1 MKNFYHALCA
11 IFAFVVAFTM
21 GACTEP
27 EIEAGAT
34 NYSVVV
40 SMPTPMGAEIDV
52 TVKDIKEFAYFQ
64 SNDNLPAAAILK
76 AGKVVTVEN
85 PATTTTKR
93 VVIDGLKPNTA
104 YTYLF
109 AFMGA
114 DGTVISNVKKVKF
127 TTTNYG
133 ETLTIVE
140 RKYNG
145 VAIQVNIPAE
155 VKAAGNG
162 LRYAL
167 ASMPMYNYAKI
178 QEKIEP
184 GMLLNNA
191 QQFTTTD
198 KLVIY
203 DEEHNYEFDENG
215 NILENGAEYA
225 DPQVPGEPGYFLIGE
240 YEYMD
245 DTEARLVYVDGETK
259 WVNDESYWDSTI
271 WTYPAGWDA
280 GYYNPKYD
288 WVKFMQEYGTPA
300 YDSEKYWTGYYERIA
315 IHTLEPEIVGNVDI
329 TVSELTPIDA
339 CITFNASEEIE
350 NYNIML
356 CTETEYQN
364 EILPLIEGKEE
375 YLRWFTGSYFAMFSF
390 NQVMGS
396 GKSELWVSDWF
407 IDTKGLAGQTI
418 RVLVAGLGNDEGTKQ
433 CFNTYS
439 FEMPEVTLP
448 KPQVKVTP
456 VETGDPYNFTFNIK
470 NITPDNPITE
480 AYFACN
486 YVREFDAI
494 LKEYTYTSLLKSMGN
509 AFTKN
514 DIAKINSADGFD
526 FTMSSLEASTS
537 RLAVLVYNWEGS
549 GNNPDEKDSPA
560 VAEITTPTAKY
571 PVRVEHELFSKL
583 PGKWVATAPMATVT
597 ALTDDEGYPTGEYK
611 YEDAGTYTSDVTIF
625 DEKGLPYSETIPQEV
640 LDIYTNAGMSRGEIE
655 DLYADLGTWTEWYNN
670 RTRGHNRL
678 LCYGFN
684 FAEAAYMLGN
694 TATPYDLF
702 TASNYSASKVEYMFY
717 DFGPKWNLE
726 IDEDGSVWLPINYE
740 REYPLSA
747 WNFSLDYAFYLMG
760 IHDGTAIA
768 KDIRFPVEVSA
779 DYNTITIKPYVL
791 DEEVYYPTIAIIQ
804 SGSISTLNPRIQGD
818 VVLKRQGTTPAAV
831 KANVACGKAATP
843 ARLANGEVVA
853 PKTIS
858 QYSMTPM
865 DPEKITPVTRIAPK
879 KKIEAGSEAYH
890 ERASKCVRKYFGL
903 E

>member
-1 MKNFYHALCA
+1 MKNFNRALCA

-21 GACTEP
+21 GACTDP
-27 EIEAGAT
+27 GLDAGGTTYNVA
-34 NYSVVV
+34 V
-40 SMPTPMGAEIDV
+40 SKPTPMGAEIDV
-52 TVKDIKEFAYFQ
+52 TVKNIKEFAYFQ
-64 SNDNLPAAAILK
+64 SESDLPAAAILMG
-76 AGKVVTVEN
+76 GKVVKVEN
-85 PATTTTKR
+85 PASTTKKR
-93 VVIDGLKPNTA
+93 VVIDGLQPNTT

-114 DGTVISNVKKVKF
+114 DDTVISTVKKVKF
-127 TTTNYG
+127 TTTSYG
-133 ETLTIVE
+133 ETLTVVE

-145 VAIQVNIPAE
+145 VAIKVNIPAE

-184 GMLLNNA
+184 EMLLNNA

-203 DEEHNYEFDENG
+203 DEEHNYEYDEDG
-215 NILENGAEYA
+215 NIREDGAEYA

-245 DTEARLVYVDGETK
+245 DTEARLVYVDGETT
-259 WVNDESYWDSTI
+259 WVNDESYWDFTI

-288 WVKFMQEYGTPA
+288 WVSFMKEYGTPD

-315 IHTLEPEIVGNVDI
+315 IETLHPEIVGNVDI
-329 TVSELTPIDA
+329 KVSEKTPINA
-339 CITFNASEEIE
+339 CLSFSASEEVDF
-350 NYNIML
+350 YNIL
-356 CTETEYQN
+356 ICTETEYQN
-364 EILPLIEGKEE
+364 DILPLIEGKEE
-375 YLRWFTGSYFAMFSF
+375 YLRWFTGSYFAMMSF
-390 NQVMGS
+390 GNAMGQ
-396 GKSELWVSDWF
+396 GNSELWLNEWF
-407 IDTKGLAGQTI
+407 VDTKGLAGQEI
-418 RVLVAGLGNDEGTKQ
+418 RVMVAGIGNDEGTKQ
-433 CFNTYS
+433 CFNTLK
-439 FEMPEVTLP
+439 FTMPEVTQP

-494 LKEYTYTSLLKSMGN
+494 LKEYSYTSLLKSLGN
-509 AFTKN
+509 AFN
-514 DIAKINSADGFD
+514 LADIEKINSANGFN
-526 FTMSSLEASTS
+526 FTMSSREATTS
-537 RLAVLVYNWEGS
+537 RLAVLAYNWEGS
-549 GNNPDEKDSPA
+549 ANNPDEKDSPA
-560 VAEITTPTAKY
+560 VAEVTTPNANF
-571 PVRVEHELFSKL
+571 PVRVNHELFSKL
-583 PGKWVATAPMATVT
+583 PGKWVASAPMKTVT
-597 ALTDDEGYPTGEYK
+597 ALTDEEGYYTGEYVS
-611 YEDAGTYTSDVTIF
+611 EDAGTYTSEVTIF
-625 DEKGLPYSETIPQEV
+625 ENGLPYEESIPQEV
-640 LDIYTNAGMSRGEIE
+640 LDIYTAAGMSRDKIE
-655 DLYADLGTWTEWYNN
+655 ELYEELIEQTQLYNA
-670 RTRGHNRL
+670 RTRGFNRL

-684 FAEAAYMLGN
+684 FAESAYMLGN
-694 TATPYDLF
+694 TALPYDLF
-702 TASNYSASKVEYMFY
+702 TADNYSASKVEYMFY

-726 IDEDGSVWLPINYE
+726 IDEDGSVWLPIDYE

-760 IHDGTAIA
+760 IHNGTAIA

-791 DEEVYYPTIAIIQ
+791 DNEVYYPTIAIIQ
-804 SGSISTLNPRIQGD
+804 SGSINTLNPRIQGNI
-818 VVLKRQGTTPAAV
+818 VLKRQGTTPAAV
-831 KANVACGKAATP
+831 KANVACGQAATP

-865 DPEKITPVTRIAPK
+865 DSEKIVPITRIAPK
-879 KKIEAGSEAYH
+879 QKIEAGSEAYH
-890 ERASKCVRKYFGL
+890 ERASKCVREYFGL